1 VLIYASFLS
10 FFFSFLKAGFLKKPF
25 FTQIYSPNVKLTS
38 VQRETTQFNNNNNKK
53 KLNRP
58 TKACA
63 DQIFARKCSFK
74 FFYFI
79 FYFIIIYLGIPE
91 WSDDIHEHFFFF
103 RQTFLL
109 PQAPWMVQ
117 WFFVGSSGSVFQCPS
132 WLDSFFLFNL
142 LLYYIFISLL
152 FFWHVFTAL
161 HHVWNWWNG

>member
-1 VLIYASFLS
+1 MLIYASFLS

-74 FFYFI
+74 FFILFFTLSSFI
-79 FYFIIIYLGIPE
+79 LAFQ
-91 WSDDIHEHFFFF
+91 SDPTISMNTFFF
-103 RQTFLL
+103 
-109 PQAPWMVQ
+109 
-117 WFFVGSSGSVFQCPS
+117 S
-132 WLDSFFLFNL
+132 DK
-142 LLYYIFISLL
+142 L
-152 FFWHVFTAL
+152 FFFHRLLEWFNDFSLEVPVQFFSV
-161 HHVWNWWNG
+161 HHD